1 MLVYGKIRKRIAD
14 PDGNRS
20 KSESVLYFDIF
31 LAEHI
36 EFKHFKMMLKK
47 NQMI

>member
-36 EFKHFKMMLKK
+36 EFKHLKMMLKK